1 MTHDGRIQTISRRA
15 ALGALA
21 AAGAGFALFGP
32 RRAGDAPAGRT
43 VIDYW
48 EKWTG
53 QEGEAMGRVIDAF
66 NRSQDRIWVRYFA
79 TSAID
84 QKALVSIAGND
95 PPALVGLWNFSLPM
109 FVESRAVMPLTELDA
124 AYGAEIS
131 RAFAERGFARDFRIR
146 RENYTEPAWRIMHH
160 RGVMG
165 GVVNTCSSMAYYYDK
180 SAYREVGL
188 DPEQPPRTIAELD
201 EHAERLTIMS
211 GGKVERSGFLQREPG
226 WWNWLWGY
234 FFGGSLYDAETE
246 TATAASPETVR
257 GYEWVQSYPK
267 KFGAQRLV
275 AFQSGFGGYN
285 SAQQA
290 LLVGKVASVL
300 HGPFLVNVID
310 RFKPGFDYGA
320 APFPV
325 AEEIY
330 DPDRP
335 VGLLES
341 DSLCIPRGCPHPRE
355 AYEFLM
361 FTQLPE
367 NVEALAIAHAK
378 PTPLA
383 HPSDDFIR
391 RHPNKYVAM
400 HNKLVASPRAFPK
413 PLTRA
418 WPQYESEFNAEIG
431 TMWELTRSA
440 ADVLADIQR
449 RAQRFIDVVV
459 ERRERRYGRDVA
471 PGELLSGEGAQS

>member
-1 MTHDGRIQTISRRA
+1 MTPPSAEGPIRTMSRRA
-15 ALGALA
+15 ALGLLA
-21 AAGAGFALFGP
+21 AGGAGFALFGP

-53 QEGEAMGRVIDAF
+53 QEGEAMRRVIDAF
-66 NRSQDRIWVRYFA
+66 NRSQDRVWVRYFA

-84 QKALVSIAGND
+84 QKALISIAGDD
-95 PPALVGLWNFSLPM
+95 PPDLVGLWNFSLPA
-109 FVESRAVMPLTELDA
+109 FVESRAVMPLTELDD

-131 RAFAERGFARDFRIR
+131 RDFAARGVARDFRIR
-146 RENYTEPAWRIMHH
+146 RENYTDPAWALMFH

-165 GVVNTCSSMAYYYDK
+165 GVVNTCSSMAYYYDR

-188 DPEQPPRTIAELD
+188 DPDRPPRTIAELD
-201 EHAERLTIMS
+201 DHAERLTTMTA
-211 GGKVERSGFLQREPG
+211 GHVDRAGFLHREPG

-234 FFGGSLYDAETE
+234 FFGGSLYDPETE
-246 TATAASPETVR
+246 TAHAAAPENVR
-257 GYEWVQSYPK
+257 AFEWVQSYPK
-267 KFGAQRLV
+267 KYGAQRLV

-290 LLVGKVASVL
+290 LLTGKVASVL

-325 AEEIY
+325 ASEIY

-361 FTQLPE
+361 FTQLPQNIE
-367 NVEALAIAHAK
+367 TLAIAHAK

-383 HPSDDFIR
+383 RPSADFLA
-391 RHPNKYVAM
+391 RHPNKYIAM
-400 HNKLVASPRAFPK
+400 HNALVASPGAFPK

-418 WPQYESEFNAEIG
+418 WPQYEAEFNAEIG
-431 TMWELTRSA
+431 TMWELARPA
-440 ADVLADIQR
+440 ADVLRDIQG
-449 RAQRFIDVVV
+449 RAQRFIDTVV
-459 ERRERRYGRDVA
+459 ERRLRRYGEE
-471 PGELLSGEGAQS
+471 GEA